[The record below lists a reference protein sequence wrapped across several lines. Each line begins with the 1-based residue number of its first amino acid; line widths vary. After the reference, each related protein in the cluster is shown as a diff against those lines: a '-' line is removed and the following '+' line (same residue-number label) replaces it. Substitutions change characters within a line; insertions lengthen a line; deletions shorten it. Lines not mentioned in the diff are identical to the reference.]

1 MVFFKNYNMEVMVK
15 RMEKAFNRHQPIF
28 SRKIKFLDLIILK
41 GEGYV
46 ELAMRINKLSE
57 LADLDR
63 IQSQDLKLMK

>member
-15 RMEKAFNRHQPIF
+15 RMEEAFNRHQPIF

-57 LADLDR
+57 LADLDC